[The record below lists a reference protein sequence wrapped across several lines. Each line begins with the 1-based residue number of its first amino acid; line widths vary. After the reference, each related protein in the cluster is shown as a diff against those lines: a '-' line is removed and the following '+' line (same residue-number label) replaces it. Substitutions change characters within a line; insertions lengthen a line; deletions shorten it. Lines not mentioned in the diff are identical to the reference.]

1 MDRKLMRCPRLG
13 GEVTFGYC
21 RKEGGEIPCPRTIA
35 CWSPYFPVEE
45 FLRQI
50 LTSEQWE
57 RSFVGEPKAKIL
69 SIIELIEEAKKRGGI
84 T

>member
-21 RKEGGEIPCPRTIA
+21 RKEGGDIPCIRIVA
-35 CWSPYFPVEE
+35 CWSPCFPVEE
-45 FLRQI
+45 FLRKE

-57 RSFVGEPKAKIL
+57 RTFGREPKAKIL
-69 SIIELIEEAKKRGGI
+69 SIVDLIEEAKKRGGI